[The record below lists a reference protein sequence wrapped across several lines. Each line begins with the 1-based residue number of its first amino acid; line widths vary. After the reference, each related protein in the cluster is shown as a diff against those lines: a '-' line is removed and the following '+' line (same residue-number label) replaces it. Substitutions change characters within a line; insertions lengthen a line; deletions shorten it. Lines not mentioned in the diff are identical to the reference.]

1 MPTLTDIGTLIISTP
16 ETCGNRPRIAGT
28 RITVQ
33 RIAVWYKMGMQPEE
47 IIAEITHLNLA
58 QVHAALAYYY
68 ANKEPID
75 ADIARE
81 EAECDRLANECKGE
95 SSS

>member
-16 ETCGNRPRIAGT
+16 ETCGNRPRVAET

-33 RIAVWYKMGMQPEE
+33 RIAVWYKMGMKPEE
-47 IIAEITHLNLA
+47 IISEIPHLNLA

-68 ANKEPID
+68 ANKQQID
-75 ADIARE
+75 ADIADE
-81 EAECDRLANECKGE
+81 DAECERLANEQKAGN
-95 SSS
+95 

>member
-16 ETCGNRPRIAGT
+16 ETCGNRPRIAET

-33 RIAVWYKMGMQPEE
+33 RIAVWYKMGMKPEE
-47 IIAEITHLNLA
+47 IISEIPHLNLA

-68 ANKEPID
+68 ANKQQID
-75 ADIARE
+75 ADIATE
-81 EAECDRLANECKGE
+81 DAEYERLANEQKAGN
-95 SSS
+95 

>member
-33 RIAVWYKMGMQPEE
+33 RIAVWYKMGMNPEE
-47 IIAEITHLNLA
+47 IISEIPHLNLA

-68 ANKEPID
+68 ANKQQID
-75 ADIARE
+75 ADIADE
-81 EAECDRLANECKGE
+81 EAKCDRLANEQKAGN
-95 SSS
+95 

>member
-33 RIAVWYKMGMQPEE
+33 RIAVWYKMGMKPEE
-47 IIAEITHLNLA
+47 IIAEIPHLNLA

-68 ANKEPID
+68 ANKEQID
-75 ADIARE
+75 ADIVAE
-81 EAECDRLANECKGE
+81 EAECDRLANEHKVG
-95 SSS
+95 S

>member
-16 ETCGNRPRIAGT
+16 ETCGNRPRIAET

-33 RIAVWYKMGMQPEE
+33 RIAVWYKMGMNPEE
-47 IIAEITHLNLA
+47 IISEIPHLNLA

-68 ANKEPID
+68 ANKQQID
-75 ADIARE
+75 ADIADE
-81 EAECDRLANECKGE
+81 DAECDRLANEQKAGN
-95 SSS
+95 

>member
-16 ETCGNRPRIAGT
+16 ETSGNRPRIAGT

-33 RIAVWYKMGMQPEE
+33 RIAVWYKMGMKPEE
-47 IIAEITHLNLA
+47 IIAEIPHLNLA

-68 ANKEPID
+68 ANKEQID
-75 ADIARE
+75 ADIAAE
-81 EAECDRLANECKGE
+81 EAECDLLANEHKAGI
-95 SSS
+95 

>member
-16 ETCGNRPRIAGT
+16 EICGNRPRIAET

-33 RIAVWYKMGMQPEE
+33 RIAVWYKMGMKPEE
-47 IIAEITHLNLA
+47 IISEIPHLNLA

-68 ANKEPID
+68 ANKQQID
-75 ADIARE
+75 ADIADE
-81 EAECDRLANECKGE
+81 DAECERLANEQKAGN
-95 SSS
+95 